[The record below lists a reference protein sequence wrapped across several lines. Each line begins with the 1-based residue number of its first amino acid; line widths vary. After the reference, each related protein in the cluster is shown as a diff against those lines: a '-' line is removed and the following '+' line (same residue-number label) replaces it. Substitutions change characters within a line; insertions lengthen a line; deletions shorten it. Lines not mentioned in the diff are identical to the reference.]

1 MEIHRSAYKHGLGD
15 AEILHAIRH
24 AVTVVDLEPEA
35 DPPKVL
41 AIGPDAAGNL
51 LEIIWLELAGESQ
64 IVIHAMALR
73 PVFWDLLPSPGEEL
87 Q

>member
-15 AEILHAIRH
+15 EEIFHAIGH
-24 AVTVVDLEPEA
+24 AVAVIDLDPEA
-35 DPPKVL
+35 DPPKVP
-41 AIGPDAAGNL
+41 AIGPDTAGNL

-73 PVFWDLLPSPGEEL
+73 PVFWDLLPGPEEPR
-87 Q
+87 